1 MRWAA
6 EPLASRR
13 KKTEKKNI
21 KNTTERKSKTKIER
35 EGLGCGDRL
44 GLGLGEGLGILGI
57 GFRHWDGLGFRLGD
71 RLGLR
76 LLLGDANG
84 DGLGDR
90 LGHWLGLGLGDGLG
104 LGGELGLGLGNGLG
118 RGVGSAMGSAAMGS
132 ETAETGL
139 GLDLSL
145 CSEIDLGLAKTGTVT
160 SSQRLKTALPLAMP
174 IVVESKNPNTVKR
187 RKKKTARRDDEA
199 MPGENGDIA
208 EAPLP
213 PAGNGERLRKTN
225 RIVFFC
231 LCFFFFQ

>member
-1 MRWAA
+1 
-6 EPLASRR
+6 
-13 KKTEKKNI
+13 
-21 KNTTERKSKTKIER
+21 
-35 EGLGCGDRL
+35 
-44 GLGLGEGLGILGI
+44 
-57 GFRHWDGLGFRLGD
+57 
-71 RLGLR
+71 
-76 LLLGDANG
+76 
-84 DGLGDR
+84 
-90 LGHWLGLGLGDGLG
+90 LGHWLGFGLGDGLG

-118 RGVGSAMGSAAMGS
+118 RGVGSAMGSAMGSEMGS

-139 GLDLSL
+139 GLDLNL

-213 PAGNGERLRKTN
+213 PAATENGFGNPT
-225 RIVFFC
+225 VFFN
-231 LCFFFFQ
+231 FFFYTNLLV